1 MDKMT
6 RCSNFI
12 LPISPSPTLQIAN
25 IPFLRF
31 GNPFIDGMLH
41 KDKVDS
47 VMIELKEEFGCE
59 GRGE

>member
-1 MDKMT
+1 MRILQ
-6 RCSNFI
+6 RCGVRGN
-12 LPISPSPTLQIAN
+12 QIAN

-41 KDKVDS
+41 RDKVES

-59 GRGE
+59 GRGV